1 MVPGVA
7 LAALWAVTSGQTI
20 FDFQRQAGQGLLAQ
34 KAGQPSNIVYYN
46 LQEERRL
53 SAETIANP
61 GAPTD
66 ALRAQRLKT
75 DEAVRTFQALS
86 EDVAADAPAE
96 VRSAVFQARQ
106 AMTQL
111 TEQRGAVDHGA
122 ADQQAV
128 YTYYTDLISVDLSL
142 FTALSH
148 VDNGEM
154 TYISR
159 VLVDAFWAKEM
170 IAREDAV
177 LARGWQSGRL
187 STPDLQLV
195 QQAIG
200 NQAFLFTTKVSPYL
214 PDTEASAY
222 QALINSAAWQTKA
235 TVEQSLTRPSA
246 ADASGFVRL
255 PPLQQQWRQSVDT
268 VNPELMK
275 LMETRTAGVVE
286 VGKSTTIAL
295 LVKVALTSAVGLLA
309 VIAVILT
316 TWRLTRSLRRR
327 ITALQGQAQEL
338 ERSLPEVVE
347 RLGRGEQV
355 DVEAESRA
363 IDGDTGSAEG
373 DELGQLGHALNLAR
387 TSALETAVRQA
398 DQYRGFERLL
408 QRIARRTQLLIGL
421 QLKKLDELERRHE
434 DPEVLEGLFDLD
446 HLTARLRRYEENL
459 VILAGGQPQRRWRKP
474 VPLLDVMR
482 SAQGEV
488 QDYRRIMLEV
498 EGSPWL
504 SERAVGPVAHV
515 LAELMENAAT
525 FSRPP
530 TPVEVRAAI
539 VGRGLAIEIEDRGLG
554 MDPEQFA
561 AANELMSRPPRM
573 DVLAKAD
580 DIRLGFYVVA
590 RLAAN
595 AGLRVEFRPSAFG
608 GTRAVV
614 LIPAELV
621 ADGDPGYDA
630 VEPVEPIPLPTRSR
644 GRALPGAPPAL
655 PVPESLAPVVALPDF
670 AGTPY
675 PGAEHLTPGFA
686 EPAYAE
692 AEFAEAE
699 YADASY
705 ADMEPVGAQYVG
717 AGMASPYPASQHQ
730 APQQHRPSPY
740 PAEDHTGYQGG
751 YQGEGHRSAE
761 QPYAA
766 TTSTGYQLAGES
778 ARPADRPSWAARPEP
793 YGHGGR
799 AGGGAADAPAD
810 GLTDDGKPLPKRV
823 RQANLAAELRLPPPQ
838 QAQPAP
844 DQESGGSPFQRPAP
858 RRSGAAIG
866 AFQRQSRAA
875 RGQEPDQ
882 GHQQHPA
889 PPAQDP
895 SPWDEP
901 RANPLSPRTEDR
913 I

>member
-1 MVPGVA
+1 M
-7 LAALWAVTSGQTI
+7 
-20 FDFQRQAGQGLLAQ
+20 
-34 KAGQPSNIVYYN
+34 
-46 LQEERRL
+46 
-53 SAETIANP
+53 
-61 GAPTD
+61 
-66 ALRAQRLKT
+66 
-75 DEAVRTFQALS
+75 
-86 EDVAADAPAE
+86 
-96 VRSAVFQARQ
+96 
-106 AMTQL
+106 
-111 TEQRGAVDHGA
+111 
-122 ADQQAV
+122 
-128 YTYYTDLISVDLSL
+128 
-142 FTALSH
+142 
-148 VDNGEM
+148 
-154 TYISR
+154 
-159 VLVDAFWAKEM
+159 
-170 IAREDAV
+170 
-177 LARGWQSGRL
+177 
-187 STPDLQLV
+187 
-195 QQAIG
+195 
-200 NQAFLFTTKVSPYL
+200 
-214 PDTEASAY
+214 
-222 QALINSAAWQTKA
+222 
-235 TVEQSLTRPSA
+235 
-246 ADASGFVRL
+246 
-255 PPLQQQWRQSVDT
+255 
-268 VNPELMK
+268 
-275 LMETRTAGVVE
+275 
-286 VGKSTTIAL
+286 
-295 LVKVALTSAVGLLA
+295 
-309 VIAVILT
+309 
-316 TWRLTRSLRRR
+316 
-327 ITALQGQAQEL
+327 
-338 ERSLPEVVE
+338 
-347 RLGRGEQV
+347 
-355 DVEAESRA
+355 
-363 IDGDTGSAEG
+363 
-373 DELGQLGHALNLAR
+373 
-387 TSALETAVRQA
+387 
-398 DQYRGFERLL
+398 
-408 QRIARRTQLLIGL
+408 
-421 QLKKLDELERRHE
+421 
-434 DPEVLEGLFDLD
+434 
-446 HLTARLRRYEENL
+446 
-459 VILAGGQPQRRWRKP
+459 
-474 VPLLDVMR
+474 
-482 SAQGEV
+482 